1 MKINLGLYL
10 RVYFSNLLTFSI
22 QEWKKNRARV
32 ILKNRILSFS
42 ERKRVI
48 HLSYPES
55 HALIFFNFVRTTA
68 RI

>member
-1 MKINLGLYL
+1 MGVKYMKINLGLYL
-10 RVYFSNLLTFSI
+10 RVYFSNLLNFSI

-42 ERKRVI
+42 GRKRVV

-55 HALIFFNFVRTTA
+55 R
-68 RI
+68 